1 MTEKLNTKHEANI
14 FKTADLDEMQGM
26 FTANRVI
33 RSWSEDFHDEDTGE
47 VVTIERNEIIL
58 ERGVFLDPNALQTIS
73 FHLSAGDIKE
83 VEVTNQERKG
93 IFNENYN
100 YSIWIVTAVI
110 GGKKKN
116 YFLYAK
122 SVNMAF
128 DIAVDF
134 LEQITS
140 AGFGVSAIK
149 EHDSAYL
156 LPEKEHEEEEYEHE
170 EFYKIDLKIEHEENE
185 FTETFILKTSDAE
198 KGKQRIEAAITKR
211 LIDQNRTPE
220 FIATIISAKTIPC
233 ESIIDLDFCKKYI
246 EVE

>member
-93 IFNENYN
+93 VFNENYN

-128 DIAVDF
+128 NIAVDF
-134 LEQITS
+134 LEQVHS
-140 AGFGVSAIK
+140 AGFGISAIK
-149 EHDSAYL
+149 EYDSAYL
-156 LPEKEHEEEEYEHE
+156 LPEK
-170 EFYKIDLKIEHEENE
+170 EHEENE

-211 LIDQNRTPE
+211 LIDQKRTPE

-246 EVE
+246 EAE